1 MTGLI
6 LKDIL
11 VNKKYLY
18 QAFGIIVLYIIIF
31 GVMSNNFGFVIPF
44 IIIFFTMFILT
55 TFQSDE
61 AAQWEMYCITLPTA
75 RKEVVQAK
83 YMLALLLTL
92 LGTIITI
99 LTSLLEAVIKKQVP
113 NQDLFYL
120 VIGFLSSSLFF
131 NSIQIPFTIKLGA
144 EKARY
149 AIFFIIFI
157 PALLIMALYNMG
169 LMNHVVELLTTL
181 EKNIPL
187 LIFAALLTGLL
198 ALLISFRISVSL
210 FQKKEF

>member
-1 MTGLI
+1 M

-18 QAFGIIVLYIIIF
+18 QAFGVIVLYIIIF
-31 GVMSNNFGFVIPF
+31 GFMSNNFGFVIPF
-44 IIIFFTMFILT
+44 VILFFTMFILT

-61 AAQWEMYCITLPTA
+61 AADWEMYCITLPTA
-75 RKEVVQAK
+75 RKEIVQAK

-92 LGTIITI
+92 LGTFITI
-99 LTSLLEAVIKKQVP
+99 LTSLLEAVMKKQNITV
-113 NQDLFYL
+113 DILYL
-120 VIGFLSSSLFF
+120 SIGFLSASLIY

-149 AIFFIIFI
+149 AIFSIIFV
-157 PALLIMALYNMG
+157 PALLVLGLYNMG
-169 LMNHVVELLTTL
+169 LINNLVELLETL
-181 EKNIPL
+181 EKNKNL
-187 LIFAALLTGLL
+187 LILAVFITGLL
-198 ALLISFRISVSL
+198 SLIASMRISIML

>member
-1 MTGLI
+1 MSGLM

-18 QAFGIIVLYIIIF
+18 QAFGVIVLYIIIF
-31 GVMSNNFGFVIPF
+31 GFMSNNFGFVIPF
-44 IIIFFTMFILT
+44 VILFFTMFILT

-61 AAQWEMYCITLPTA
+61 AADWEMYCITLPTA
-75 RKEVVQAK
+75 RKEIVQAK

-92 LGTIITI
+92 LGTFITI
-99 LTSLLEAVIKKQVP
+99 LTSLLEAVMKKQNITV
-113 NQDLFYL
+113 DILYL
-120 VIGFLSSSLFF
+120 SIGFLSASLIY

-149 AIFFIIFI
+149 AIFSIIFV
-157 PALLIMALYNMG
+157 PALLVLGLYNMG
-169 LMNHVVELLTTL
+169 LINNLVELLETL
-181 EKNIPL
+181 EKNKNL
-187 LIFAALLTGLL
+187 LILAVFITGLL
-198 ALLISFRISVSL
+198 SLIASMRISIML